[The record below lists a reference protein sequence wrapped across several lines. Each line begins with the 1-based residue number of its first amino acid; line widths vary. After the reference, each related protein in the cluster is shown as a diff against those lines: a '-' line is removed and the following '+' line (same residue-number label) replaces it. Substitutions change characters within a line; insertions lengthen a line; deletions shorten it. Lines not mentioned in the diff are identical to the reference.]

1 MGENIFEDERSR
13 HRREAQ
19 SKINKFMKKHQKNT
33 ENEKKANATDKSIEA
48 KDKKR
53 DNAEQKEPDQ
63 FLVFTP
69 TRTSPAPEGITSPP
83 GLDLDQF
90 PVFDN
95 TLKQK
100 QMSKGMRE
108 PFTGFR
114 IPTRGCKG
122 LLTFPLTTQR
132 VL

>member
-1 MGENIFEDERSR
+1 MRARSTRKGENILEDEHSR

-19 SKINKFMKKHQKNT
+19 SKIGRFMKKHQKNT
-33 ENEKKANATDKSIEA
+33 ENEKKANATDKNIEA

-63 FLVFTP
+63 FLLFTP
-69 TRTSPAPEGITSPP
+69 TRTSPAPGGITSPP

-95 TLKQK
+95 ALNQK
-100 QMSKGMRE
+100 KKSKEMRDQD
-108 PFTGFR
+108 
-114 IPTRGCKG
+114 IKNNM
-122 LLTFPLTTQR
+122 
-132 VL
+132 